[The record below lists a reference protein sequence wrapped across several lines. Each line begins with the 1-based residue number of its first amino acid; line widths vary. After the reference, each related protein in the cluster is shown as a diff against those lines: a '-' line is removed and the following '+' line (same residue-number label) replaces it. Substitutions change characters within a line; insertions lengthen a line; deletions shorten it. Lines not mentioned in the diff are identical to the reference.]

1 MSQRPTLDPSSFER
15 LLAAA
20 WLLQRQHE
28 QEAHN
33 RQPAPDETLAEP
45 PETHV
50 EAHCVSERDTKS
62 ARLMPALSKL
72 SKAAEVGVN
81 QNSLQGRGEGQN
93 TEGKGTEGQAVGE
106 VQQMRAV
113 AIRKGQSREKAA
125 GYPEMGT
132 LRCEGCGEEFFI
144 GHHPAFVDKRLADK
158 QAHWL
163 ERVLAEEHE
172 RDKKHSDLIELPD

>member
-1 MSQRPTLDPSSFER
+1 MPRIPLGSWARNTQRLTPKLV
-15 LLAAA
+15 
-20 WLLQRQHE
+20 
-28 QEAHN
+28 
-33 RQPAPDETLAEP
+33 AEYG
-45 PETHV
+45 
-50 EAHCVSERDTKS
+50 
-62 ARLMPALSKL
+62 
-72 SKAAEVGVN
+72 KAALGRLARGLVLNHIPVLHENPIVHSKYVRHNPVHGHSEVRKSPV
-81 QNSLQGRGEGQN
+81 QDDKEN

-113 AIRKGQSREKAA
+113 AIRKGQSREKVAS
-125 GYPEMGT
+125 YLEMGT

-172 RDKKHSDLIELPD
+172 RDNRHSDQIELPD

>member
-72 SKAAEVGVN
+72 SKAAEVG
-81 QNSLQGRGEGQN
+81 QN

-144 GHHPAFVDKRLADK
+144 SHHPAFVDKRLADK